1 MGKQRIRVRNQ
12 RCNCCNSCIY
22 KVPLIKESIINQL
35 PGSHS
40 ATMPL
45 SSIALLLTFV
55 ASLVDQVIDSTP
67 LAELTACALT
77 LFVVLE
83 WRATAIIGKAMVAI
97 VVIIAAVSYFQWNV
111 SGEVLLEAMR
121 RAGFFVA
128 LFVGIGLLREAAEM
142 SPAIQRCGEYLVAQ
156 PPSRRYL
163 ALALSSHIF
172 SIVLSIGTLPLLAGI
187 INKNNALNAAKGN
200 LEVWNI
206 RQRRMAMAIMRG
218 FNTTVFW
225 SPFSL
230 ALIVTNTSLNAGNLN
245 DFYLIGF
252 ISGLI
257 ILLWGWVLDRFSVPQ
272 SLRLNVDP
280 IDTTQRW
287 PVLLNLVGLVLVVYF
302 ISLIT
307 AHLLHSSLLL
317 GMLISVPFVC
327 AVCIMFYVD
336 ASSFAERL
344 QQTLQVLKQH
354 ATEQFPTY
362 RSEASMV
369 GTAGALG
376 VLLSVIAPKEAL
388 AELLTS
394 LHLSGLPL
402 ALLIVVTV
410 ILAGQLALVPLVSVT
425 ILASLLPPPEL
436 INLRYEEVMLAFVGA
451 WAFATQSSIFS
462 GTTLVTAR
470 QFNRSATTI
479 AYRWNG
485 SFVLSGIVV
494 LCLILTLVH
503 NYYF

>member
-1 MGKQRIRVRNQ
+1 
-12 RCNCCNSCIY
+12 
-22 KVPLIKESIINQL
+22 
-35 PGSHS
+35 
-40 ATMPL
+40 
-45 SSIALLLTFV
+45 
-55 ASLVDQVIDSTP
+55 
-67 LAELTACALT
+67 
-77 LFVVLE
+77 
-83 WRATAIIGKAMVAI
+83 
-97 VVIIAAVSYFQWNV
+97 
-111 SGEVLLEAMR
+111 
-121 RAGFFVA
+121 
-128 LFVGIGLLREAAEM
+128 
-142 SPAIQRCGEYLVAQ
+142 
-156 PPSRRYL
+156 
-163 ALALSSHIF
+163 
-172 SIVLSIGTLPLLAGI
+172 
-187 INKNNALNAAKGN
+187 
-200 LEVWNI
+200 
-206 RQRRMAMAIMRG
+206 MAIMRG

-287 PVLLNLVGLVLVVYF
+287 PVLLNLVGLVLVVFF

-317 GMLISVPFVC
+317 GMLVSVPFVC